1 MSRIG
6 KSIFPTFPD
15 FPRPFF
21 PILKT
26 LIPNEKKPM
35 AKVYNLQNSFEID
48 KYQLQNIASAYNV
61 TKNRLFIFEIEFCI
75 YWKKIANS

>member
-1 MSRIG
+1 
-6 KSIFPTFPD
+6 
-15 FPRPFF
+15 
-21 PILKT
+21 
-26 LIPNEKKPM
+26 M